1 MCSPQSPLELSRA
14 AADLPSFQFPAQPD
28 PGIGKPAQRTSAQP
42 EFEPFVSYM
51 GERSSR
57 TRMSGLYALGL
68 SLVLI
73 FAFGGSAL
81 LYATRQTQAWMPNV
95 EGYLRELARLGH
107 LPDWKRSELQPAQ
120 NRLPAPQAPAAP
132 SAADEKLENIPDRAP
147 VKNDLASVPDNTADT
162 EIQVTPEARDKA
174 ADRATKISEKKR
186 APEQKP
192 PGVRIASDQEI
203 AGRKLEMEVYK
214 AISDRAITG
223 VAIVSVSDGT
233 VYLDGR
239 VATPRQKLAAVRAA
253 LSVPGV
259 KSVRD
264 RITIDN

>member
-1 MCSPQSPLELSRA
+1 
-14 AADLPSFQFPAQPD
+14 
-28 PGIGKPAQRTSAQP
+28 
-42 EFEPFVSYM
+42 
-51 GERSSR
+51 
-57 TRMSGLYALGL
+57 MSGLYALGL

-162 EIQVTPEARDKA
+162 EIQV
-174 ADRATKISEKKR
+174 
-186 APEQKP
+186 
-192 PGVRIASDQEI
+192 
-203 AGRKLEMEVYK
+203 
-214 AISDRAITG
+214 ISDRAITG

-264 RITIDN
+264 RIAIDN